1 MNMELPKLPP
11 NSSLTYA
18 YLLKK
23 YGLVISWDDA
33 AKELGIYWETLRRLC
48 AQGEIPIE
56 KVGRSWL
63 LTTKALANYIDYGP
77 ASKWGNAEETE
88 DKVFPQKPKQKSKQK
103 RGFFKYVK
111 PKPEIGDDAV

>member
-1 MNMELPKLPP
+1 MELPKLPP

-48 AQGEIPIE
+48 TRGEIPIE

-63 LTTKALANYIDYGP
+63 LTTRALADFIDYGP
-77 ASKWGNAEETE
+77 ASKWGLAETEAEEL
-88 DKVFPQKPKQKSKQK
+88 PQKPKQKSKQK

-111 PKPEIGDDAV
+111 PKLEPDGDAV

>member
-1 MNMELPKLPP
+1 MELPKLPP

-23 YGLVISWDDA
+23 YGLTISWKEA
-33 AKELGIYWETLRRLC
+33 AKELGVYWETLRRLC
-48 AQGEIPIE
+48 ARGEIPIE
-56 KVGRSWL
+56 KVGKSWL

-77 ASKWGNAEETE
+77 ASKWQEAETE
-88 DKVFPQKPKQKSKQK
+88 GLPQKPKQKSKQK

-111 PKPEIGDDAV
+111 PKPETGGDAV